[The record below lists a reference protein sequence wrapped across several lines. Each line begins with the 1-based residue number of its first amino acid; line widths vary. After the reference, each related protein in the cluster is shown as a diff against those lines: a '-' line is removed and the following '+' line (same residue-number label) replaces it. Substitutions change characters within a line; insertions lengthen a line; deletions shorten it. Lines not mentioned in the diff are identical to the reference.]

1 MVEEVLE
8 GLQCQSNRLYVDGT
22 VGLGGHA
29 EAILS
34 HSAPY
39 GRLVGLD
46 QDFANL
52 QKARTRLQSFG
63 SRALLIHSN
72 YSQLIEV
79 LERLRIITVAGIL
92 LDLGLSTEQ
101 LKVSGR
107 GFSFGG
113 DETLDMR
120 MNPDAQTI
128 TAADLLNTTTEAAL
142 SRLFWELGE
151 ERWARRIARQV
162 VQVRRHTPFTTTS
175 QLVDLIRQVV
185 PAKAA
190 FGRIHP
196 ATRIFQALRIAV
208 NQELDKLSDFI
219 PQAITILE
227 PQARLVI
234 ISYHS
239 LEDRIVKRAFLH
251 AEKAGRV
258 RRVTKKPLV
267 PQKEEILRNP
277 SARSA
282 KLRIAVKVSPGP
294 SAAVWEVV

>member
-1 MVEEVLE
+1 MVQEVLE
-8 GLQCQSNRLYVDGT
+8 GLQCQSDRLYVDGT

-34 HSAPY
+34 HSAPS

-52 QKARTRLQSFG
+52 QKARTRLQPFG

-72 YSQLIEV
+72 YSQLIEI
-79 LERLRIITVAGIL
+79 LERLRIITVAGIM

-120 MNPDAQTI
+120 MNPDAQTM
-128 TAADLLNTTTEAAL
+128 TAADLLNTTTEAEL
-142 SRLFWELGE
+142 SRLFWELGQ
-151 ERWARRIARQV
+151 ERWARRISRRV
-162 VQVRRHTPFTTTS
+162 VQVRRHTPFATTA
-175 QLVDLIRQVV
+175 QLVDLIRQTV

-208 NQELDKLSDFI
+208 NQELEKLSDFI
-219 PQAITILE
+219 PHAITALE
-227 PQARLVI
+227 PQGRLVI

-251 AEKAGRV
+251 AEKAGLV
-258 RRVTKKPLV
+258 RRVTKKPV
-267 PQKEEILRNP
+267 IPQKEEILSNP

-282 KLRIAVKVSPGP
+282 KLRIAVKVSSSPLDAGG
-294 SAAVWEVV
+294 EVV

>member
-1 MVEEVLE
+1 MVQEVLE
-8 GLQCQSNRLYVDGT
+8 GLQCQSDRLYVDGT

-34 HSAPY
+34 HSAPS

-52 QKARTRLQSFG
+52 QKARTRLQPFG

-72 YSQLIEV
+72 YSQLIEI

-120 MNPDAQTI
+120 MNPDAQTM
-128 TAADLLNTTTEAAL
+128 TAADLLNTTTEAEL

-151 ERWARRIARQV
+151 ERWARRIARRV
-162 VQVRRHTPFTTTS
+162 VQVRRHTPFATTA
-175 QLVDLIRQVV
+175 QLVDLIRQTV

-208 NQELDKLSDFI
+208 NQELEKLSDFI
-219 PQAITILE
+219 PQAITALE
-227 PQARLVI
+227 PQGRLVI

-251 AEKAGRV
+251 AEKAGLV
-258 RRVTKKPLV
+258 RRVTKKPV
-267 PQKEEILRNP
+267 IPQKEEILSNP

-282 KLRIAVKVSPGP
+282 KLRIAVKVSSSP
-294 SAAVWEVV
+294 SDAGGEVV

>member
-1 MVEEVLE
+1 MVQEVLE
-8 GLQCQSNRLYVDGT
+8 GLQCQSDRLYVDGT

-34 HSAPY
+34 HSAPS

-52 QKARTRLQSFG
+52 QKARTRLQPFG

-72 YSQLIEV
+72 YSQLIEI

-120 MNPDAQTI
+120 MNPDAQAM
-128 TAADLLNTTTEAAL
+128 TAADLLNTTTEAEL
-142 SRLFWELGE
+142 SRLFWELGQ
-151 ERWARRIARQV
+151 ERWARRIARRV
-162 VQVRRHTPFTTTS
+162 VQVRRHTPFATTA
-175 QLVDLIRQVV
+175 QLVDLIRQTV

-208 NQELDKLSDFI
+208 NQELEKLSDFI
-219 PQAITILE
+219 PQAITALE
-227 PQARLVI
+227 PQGRLVI

-251 AEKAGRV
+251 AEKAGLV
-258 RRVTKKPLV
+258 RRVTKKPV
-267 PQKEEILRNP
+267 IPQKEEILSNP

-282 KLRIAVKVSPGP
+282 KLRIAVKVSSSP
-294 SAAVWEVV
+294 SDAGGEVV